1 MYHLNLKRIPNA
13 NKLEKVIQGS
23 KGKVLLKLP
32 NNEFY
37 NLKEEQ
43 MGTQLLKVFRPG
55 RDGLDFYRFSQSTQI
70 NMHTENMQ
78 SVPIS
83 GGYPIQVMHL

>member
-55 RDGLDFYRFSQSTQI
+55 RDGLD
-70 NMHTENMQ
+70 
-78 SVPIS
+78 
-83 GGYPIQVMHL
+83 IQVSDKEDFVQFLSYMVNVAG

>member
-55 RDGLDFYRFSQSTQI
+55 RDGLD
-70 NMHTENMQ
+70 
-78 SVPIS
+78 
-83 GGYPIQVMHL
+83 IQVSDKEDFVQFLSYMVNVAS